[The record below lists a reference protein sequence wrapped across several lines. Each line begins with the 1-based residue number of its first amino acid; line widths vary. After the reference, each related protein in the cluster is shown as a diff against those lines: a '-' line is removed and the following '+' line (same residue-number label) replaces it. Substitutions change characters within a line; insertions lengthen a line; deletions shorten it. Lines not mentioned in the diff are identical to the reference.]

1 LSAIWNNIKDAASR
15 IWENLKDAV
24 RNIVDGLVDAVVK
37 LWEGF
42 KDTLSTIMN
51 GIKDTASEVWENIK
65 TSISDLAQGAKDA
78 AVEARET
85 LKEKTSEAF
94 NKVVDFIT
102 EPLEDIDLFQIG
114 KDIIQ
119 GLIDGVGSM
128 ASAVWDKATSIA
140 EGIGGAIKSALGIAS
155 PSRLMIQF
163 GKWTGEGLAQGIDKT
178 ADMVGRASDGL
189 AEAATPD
196 IDMTYD
202 TPNGFERS
210 LAGAVRG
217 TVDVNTRDRALVNA
231 IGSLESRLANLE
243 VVMDGRVV
251 GKIVEPHVS
260 EARERKLTRRDR
272 ARGY

>member
-1 LSAIWNNIKDAASR
+1 RDWSSDVCS
-15 IWENLKDAV
+15 
-24 RNIVDGLVDAVVK
+24 
-37 LWEGF
+37 
-42 KDTLSTIMN
+42 
-51 GIKDTASEVWENIK
+51 
-65 TSISDLAQGAKDA
+65 SDL
-78 AVEARET
+78 
-85 LKEKTSEAF
+85 
-94 NKVVDFIT
+94 
-102 EPLEDIDLFQIG
+102 
-114 KDIIQ
+114 
-119 GLIDGVGSM
+119 
-128 ASAVWDKATSIA
+128 
-140 EGIGGAIKSALGIAS
+140 
-155 PSRLMIQF
+155 
-163 GKWTGEGLAQGIDKT
+163 IDKT